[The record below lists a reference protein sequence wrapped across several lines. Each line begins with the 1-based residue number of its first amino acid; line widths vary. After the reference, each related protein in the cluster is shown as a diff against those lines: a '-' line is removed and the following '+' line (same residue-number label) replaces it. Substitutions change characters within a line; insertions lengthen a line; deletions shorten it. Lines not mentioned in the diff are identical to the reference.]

1 MGETND
7 AVRSQYLSFSLR
19 ETEYAVGILK
29 VKEILQYEQTTR
41 VPSTPRSIRG
51 VINLR
56 GQVVPV
62 IDLAAKFGLGETDPS
77 RLTCILIVEA
87 QLDGASTVVG
97 IMADSVREVIELGA
111 DDIEPTPA
119 FGTQVR
125 VDFLL
130 GVGKMAKRFVLLLD
144 LDRVIS
150 ADEKEFAREMSRRRR
165 CPTRPPRRRR
175 APSWSRRRVPE
186 GDLEDTGGGGSERK
200 RLAATAPKVPAALA
214 VSDRDFL
221 RFQALIHREAGIWL
235 APVKKALLV
244 GRLAQRLR
252 ELGLDSY
259 GDYYERVGGGRG
271 GADPHARLHLH
282 ERDALLPRAAP
293 LRVPR
298 RAGVP
303 GVARRGRRGAAP
315 AARSACGAR
324 RARPGRSPTRS
335 RWSLLAA
342 FPVRLG
348 ARGARERP
356 LHEGARPRRARG
368 CGRSRSRS
376 EIPADAPEGVHA
388 EGRSARRRGS

>member
-62 IDLAAKFGLGETDPS
+62 VDLAAKFGLGETDPS

-130 GVGKMAKRFVLLLD
+130 GVGKMANRFVLLLD

-150 ADEKEFAREMSRRRR
+150 ADEKEFAREI
-165 CPTRPPRRRR
+165 
-175 APSWSRRRVPE
+175 
-186 GDLEDTGGGGSERK
+186 
-200 RLAATAPKVPAALA
+200 AA
-214 VSDRDFL
+214 
-221 RFQALIHREAGIWL
+221 
-235 APVKKALLV
+235 APV
-244 GRLAQRLR
+244 
-252 ELGLDSY
+252 
-259 GDYYERVGGGRG
+259 
-271 GADPHARLHLH
+271 P
-282 ERDALLPRAAP
+282 DAAAAP
-293 LRVPR
+293 PPNTV
-298 RAGVP
+298 VE
-303 GVARRGRRGAAP
+303 
-315 AARSACGAR
+315 
-324 RARPGRSPTRS
+324 PTAHS
-335 RWSLLAA
+335 
-342 FPVRLG
+342 
-348 ARGARERP
+348 
-356 LHEGARPRRARG
+356 
-368 CGRSRSRS
+368 
-376 EIPADAPEGVHA
+376 
-388 EGRSARRRGS
+388 